1 MAQRRFTILVES
13 ALLGAKH
20 KCAVDA
26 SDLTEFKQKLIE
38 TVGLQ
43 AMGDLQLEAWDPE
56 FQEFVLL
63 SDLSLVG
70 AKTKV
75 KISPRLLRAGLDD
88 GAGAAADRSASGGAV
103 SGGGGGGDVGGGDGV
118 GVGVGDGGGGAAGGA
133 GGSSAAG
140 SRPGGGGTIAAP
152 SGYGNPQLPAGNTSH
167 DNDLANIWSKSLYA
181 EDDAGTLPGGMPAG
195 AASKLSKTGKIKKP
209 KRKKTARDEGLDSAN
224 TGTWTDGERRLF
236 VEGLQTFG
244 KDWPKIQK
252 DLIRTRTLAQI
263 RSHAQKFFLKWPWAK
278 DFWGSDEQAPTQLK
292 PEMQDFL
299 SKLQAGDAEG
309 AVATAASHGVIL
321 PAPKP
326 AAAAAR
332 RARASAPSA
341 ADNAPVP
348 LLQPPHQPLPPD
360 MQFGAGAADSRVRG
374 RTAADGSHQR
384 IGSTDPEM
392 QLYANRQDKR
402 VRQHSRGASGLPLH
416 PPRPGQDLADLPT
429 RLSNMSADLRNLAL
443 ETGETGALD
452 FDGGS
457 FNFGEMGALGLDRMS
472 VDERFSFEDA
482 VMGGAKGEAKPFV
495 DGGAAS
501 DL

>member
-1 MAQRRFTILVES
+1 MPIKMEQRRFTILVES

-63 SDLSLVG
+63 SDLSLVVG
-70 AKTKV
+70 KTKV
-75 KISPRLLRAGLDD
+75 KISPLSVRAGL
-88 GAGAAADRSASGGAV
+88 GGVGAAADRSASGGAV
-103 SGGGGGGDVGGGDGV
+103 SGGGGGGDVGGGGGV

-133 GGSSAAG
+133 GSSAAG
-140 SRPGGGGTIAAP
+140 SRPGGGGAIAAP
-152 SGYGNPQLPAGNTSH
+152 SGYGNPQLPAGETSH

-181 EDDAGTLPGGMPAG
+181 EDDAGTLLGGMPAG
-195 AASKLSKTGKIKKP
+195 AVSKLSTAGKVKKP
-209 KRKKTARDEGLDSAN
+209 KRKKTPRDEGLDSAN
-224 TGTWTDGERRLF
+224 TGTWTDDEKRLF
-236 VEGLQTFG
+236 VEGLQTHG

-252 DLIRTRTLAQI
+252 DLIRSRTLAQI

-278 DFWGSDEQAPTQLK
+278 DFWGSDEQSPTQLK

-326 AAAAAR
+326 AAAAR

-348 LLQPPHQPLPPD
+348 LLQPPHQPLPFS

-392 QLYANRQDKR
+392 QLYASRQDKR
-402 VRQHSRGASGLPLH
+402 VRQHSRGASGL
-416 PPRPGQDLADLPT
+416 LADFPT
-429 RLSNMSADLRNLAL
+429 RLSNMSAADLL
-443 ETGETGALD
+443 
-452 FDGGS
+452 DGGS
-457 FNFGEMGALGLDRMS
+457 FNFGEMGLGLDRMS
-472 VDERFSFEDA
+472 ADERFSFEDA
-482 VMGGAKGEAKPFV
+482 MGGAKG
-495 DGGAAS
+495 GAAF
-501 DL
+501 D